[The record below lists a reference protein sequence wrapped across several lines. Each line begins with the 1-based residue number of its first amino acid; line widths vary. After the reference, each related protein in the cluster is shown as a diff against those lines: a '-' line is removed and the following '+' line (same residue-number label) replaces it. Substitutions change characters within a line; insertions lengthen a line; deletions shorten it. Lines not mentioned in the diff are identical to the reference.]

1 MRAVLLNHIAAILVF
16 SGPLFYI
23 GLLMAVDPAG
33 IPTLAQWLLRVFR
46 HFVHRLRGLSAELVE
61 PEYPDLS
68 RKAKRV
74 VRITGVAL
82 LVFAI
87 VV

>member
-1 MRAVLLNHIAAILVF
+1 MLLNHIAAILVF

-33 IPTLAQWLLRVFR
+33 IPASSQWLLRVFR
-46 HFVHRLRGLSAELVE
+46 HFARRLRGLPPEIVE
-61 PEYPDLS
+61 PEYTDVS
-68 RKAKRV
+68 RRV
-74 VRITGVAL
+74 RKVLRYTGVAL
-82 LVFAI
+82 LLFAI